1 MILCGTMNVDTLLI
15 RMKRGGRNSPPTS
28 PRPDVTPS
36 CQCSFPTASSTL
48 SMISPESINPPR
60 GAGAARSLTLP
71 EPRATVCE
79 SHGVPCAHK
88 GNHVSIICMEGKTLP
103 ADCLVYKHS
112 TTCPVSTTAGQEVRA
127 MKTDLPI
134 YWINVREQR
143 ELSNWVAETY
153 GVMHQSPQLLLI
165 RGGKV
170 EKVWSHYEVSRSIL

>member
-1 MILCGTMNVDTLLI
+1 
-15 RMKRGGRNSPPTS
+15 
-28 PRPDVTPS
+28 
-36 CQCSFPTASSTL
+36 
-48 SMISPESINPPR
+48 
-60 GAGAARSLTLP
+60 
-71 EPRATVCE
+71 
-79 SHGVPCAHK
+79 
-88 GNHVSIICMEGKTLP
+88 
-103 ADCLVYKHS
+103 
-112 TTCPVSTTAGQEVRA
+112 